1 MSRTESST
9 KVAEQLALARGNRS
23 GVRTKLGHRWQSV
36 LAARESAVAFG
47 LLFALSML
55 VLVTFDQAGSN
66 DAATANS
73 GWTPILAAGFSMVGA
88 LIAAWGL
95 RPSTWEVVPTEAE
108 NGLATYPEGS
118 VPPVCEPLRQ
128 LADAEVR
135 VLSVLLQSSESDR
148 FTSLLDEVLELLD
161 SPNGMIGY
169 IREAD
174 GALVCPA
181 FTGDVYPKAMVED
194 GCAIIPRA
202 IWGGLWGRVLTS
214 GRSEYKNGHL
224 VVPDQHLPIRRA
236 MAAAIMA
243 DNRLIGSIVVANRDV
258 DYTDCDLRMLDRIA
272 AILGMVLGRTLERDV
287 ALAELRNANRQ
298 LAISEARLSQA
309 LVCGQ
314 GGFLDW
320 NPANQ
325 RLVFSNEFLG
335 LLGYSREDAPTGPVA
350 LDDLLHADDRER
362 VASLVA
368 KAREE
373 WVPLEIDCRLR
384 RADGTVRWFQVRGHH
399 VFADSESTTRL
410 LAVAFDMTDRKLIE
424 EVRIEHLDEMEDAWS
439 RLSRQAELLEEQ
451 AVSLALARDR
461 AEAADQAK
469 TVFLANMSHEIRTPL
484 TAILGYADLL
494 PEMIDLENQDEEVRE
509 GLQSIATNGHR
520 LLEVIGDILDLTD
533 DQSKL
538 GQPSLSRQQ
547 LDLRT
552 ILDSVASA
560 YRVRAQE
567 KNLKLSVVW
576 SPDTPARIISDGH
589 RLRQILMKLVDNA
602 IKFTNH
608 GEIVIETG
616 LHDNTLEIA
625 VQDTGIGIPAEFC
638 RRLFQPFL
646 QADGSTTRQHQGM
659 GLGLVLAR
667 QFAEA
672 IGGRVNVVSRSGA
685 GSKFILTL
693 PVRVGG
699 ETGDSRSVNSS
710 TLPAIG
716 SGAHGHA
723 ARDVQSEESL
733 SGLHILI
740 ADDIEANRRFLGFA
754 AEKSG
759 ATVATATDG
768 RDAVERVQFA
778 ASQERP
784 YDVIFMDLH
793 MPVLNGIE
801 AIRQLRENGY
811 GGAIIA
817 LSADAQL
824 ATRQKCLEAGA
835 DETLTKPISRADLVR
850 HCRELLNRVR
860 VNA

>member
-1 MSRTESST
+1 MFKIESST
-9 KVAEQLALARGNRS
+9 QVAGQLAKARDDQR
-23 GVRTKLGHRWQSV
+23 GVRTQLGRLWPGV

-47 LLFALSML
+47 LLFSLSML
-55 VLVTFDQAGSN
+55 ALVAFDRAGSN
-66 DAATANS
+66 DVATADH

-88 LIAAWGL
+88 FIAAWGL
-95 RPSTWEVVPTEAE
+95 RPSTWEIIPRTADRRLEPFSDGGVPQ
-108 NGLATYPEGS
+108 
-118 VPPVCEPLRQ
+118 VCEPLRQ

-169 IREAD
+169 IREGD

-243 DNRLIGSIVVANRDV
+243 DKRLIGSIVVANRDR
-258 DYTDCDLRMLDRIA
+258 DYTECDLRMLDRIA

-314 GGFLDW
+314 GGFLNW
-320 NPANQ
+320 SPEKQ

-335 LLGYSREDAPTGPVA
+335 LLGHSKEEASTGPVA

-362 VASLVA
+362 VAALVK
-368 KAREE
+368 KALKE
-373 WVPLEIDCRLR
+373 WVPLEFDCRLR
-384 RADGTVRWFQVRGHH
+384 RADGSFRWFQVRGHH

-410 LAVAFDMTDRKLIE
+410 LAVAFDMTDHKLIE

-494 PEMIDLENQDEEVRE
+494 PEMIDLENQDEEVCE

-552 ILDSVASA
+552 IVDSVVNA
-560 YRVRAQE
+560 YSGRAKE

-576 SPDTPARIISDGH
+576 SPDTPARIVSDAH

-608 GEIVIETG
+608 GQIVIETR
-616 LHDNTLEIA
+616 LHESALEISI
-625 VQDTGIGIPAEFC
+625 QDTGIGIPDEFC

-646 QADGSTTRQHQGM
+646 QADGSSTRQYQGM

-672 IGGRVNVVSRSGA
+672 LGGRVHVVSRSGA

-693 PVRVGG
+693 PVSAGAD
-699 ETGDSRSVNSS
+699 TGDCRSVSSS
-710 TLPAIG
+710 TLPAVG
-716 SGAHGHA
+716 SAVPDHA
-723 ARDVQSEESL
+723 ARDFHSEESL

-759 ATVATATDG
+759 ATVEAAADGCEAIERVRTATSRG
-768 RDAVERVQFA
+768 R
-778 ASQERP
+778 P
-784 YDVIFMDLH
+784 PDVVLMDLH

-811 GGAIIA
+811 NGAIIA

-824 ATRQKCLEAGA
+824 ATRQKCFQAGA

-850 HCRELLNRVR
+850 HCRELLSRER
-860 VNA
+860 ADA